1 MVAEYITLDS
11 LATQLREIKHKLFS
25 GRVLLATPQG
35 QKWCLYFYLGRI
47 LYATGG
53 SHPIRRW
60 VRNLTI
66 AGLDVSGVENLPQR
80 IESLTNISA
89 LTPTELESCWEYYLL
104 ANWAKQNRI
113 ARTGLVKF
121 IQTTVVEV
129 LFDLVQAKSVSWEQ
143 IEQSQLTQQLTLI
156 DIEQAFDMAVQQQQQ
171 WQQAQLTEILPD
183 RAIEIVSASE
193 FQQLVSPSAYPV
205 LQFLLDGKHTIREIA
220 AKTNKT
226 PVKIGQSFFSHII
239 AGRLRLVN
247 PDDFANPIDRAYPLG
262 FSSVAPLIACVDDSP
277 FVCDRLEQIFRGV
290 GYQFISVMDSMK
302 ALPILIAKKPQLIFL
317 DLVMPNANGYEICS
331 RLRKVAAFRDT
342 PIVILTGN
350 DGVIDR
356 VRAKVVGATDFLT
369 KPVQSE
375 LVLDIAQKYLNVAP
389 LQAGRGSARE

>member
-1 MVAEYITLDS
+1 MVAEYVTLDT
-11 LATQLREIKHKLFS
+11 LTTQLKEIKHKLFN

-66 AGLDVSGVENLPQR
+66 AEVAVSGATDLQTR
-80 IESLTNISA
+80 IDSLTDISA
-89 LTPTELESCWEYYLL
+89 LTPVELDSCWEYYLL
-104 ANWAKQNRI
+104 VNWAKQNRI
-113 ARTGLVKF
+113 TRSGMIEH
-121 IQTTVVEV
+121 IQTTIVEV
-129 LFDLVQAKSVSWEQ
+129 LFDIVQAQSVSCEQ
-143 IEQSQLTQQLTLI
+143 IPQAQLTPQLTLI
-156 DIEQAFDMAVQQQQQ
+156 DVEQALDRAVQLHQQ
-171 WQQAQLTEILPD
+171 WQQANLTEILPNQ
-183 RAIEIVSASE
+183 AIEIAAGSE
-193 FQQLVSPSAYPV
+193 FQQTVSPQIYPT
-205 LQFLLDGKHTIREIA
+205 LQLLLNGKHTIREVA
-220 AKTNKT
+220 TKTHKSLLKT
-226 PVKIGQSFFSHII
+226 SQFFLRHIQ
-239 AGRLRLVN
+239 AGSLILVDL
-247 PDDFANPIDRAYPLG
+247 PDFANPIDRAYPLG
-262 FSSVAPLIACVDDSP
+262 IGASAPLIACVDDSP

-290 GYQFISVMDSMK
+290 GYQFISVLDSMK

-356 VRAKVVGATDFLT
+356 VRAKVVGATDFLN

-375 LVLDIAQKYLNVAP
+375 LVLGIAQKYLNSAP
-389 LQAGRGSARE
+389 TLAARGSASK

>member
-11 LATQLREIKHKLFS
+11 LATQLREIKQKLFS

-53 SHPIRRW
+53 SQPIRRW

-66 AGLDVSGVENLPQR
+66 AGLDVSGVNDLSQR

-89 LTPTELESCWEYYLL
+89 LTPAELESCWEYYLL

-113 ARTGLVKF
+113 DRTGMVKF

-129 LFDLVQAKSVSWEQ
+129 LFDLVQAKSLSWEQ
-143 IEQSQLTQQLTLI
+143 IEHSQLTPQLTLI
-156 DIEQAFDMAVQQQQQ
+156 DIEQAFDLAVQQQQQ

-183 RAIEIVSASE
+183 RAIEIIAVAE
-193 FQQLVSPSAYPV
+193 FQALVSSSAYPV
-205 LQFLLDGKHTIREIA
+205 LQSVLDGKHTIREIA
-220 AKTNKT
+220 ARTNKT
-226 PVKIGQSFFSHII
+226 PVKIGHSFLPHIR
-239 AGRLRLVN
+239 AGRLRLVE
-247 PDDFANPIDRAYPLG
+247 PVDFPNPIDRAYPFGL
-262 FSSVAPLIACVDDSP
+262 SSSAPLIACVDDSP

-290 GYQFISVMDSMK
+290 GYQFVSVLDSMK

-375 LVLDIAQKYLNVAP
+375 LVLDIAQKYLNAVP
-389 LQAGRGSARE
+389 LQVGSGSARE